1 MLKIV
6 KNPDDKIYYNVTKA
20 VKANNGY
27 CPCMLLRNDDTKC
40 ICKSFKEQETEGEC
54 HCGRY
59 TKVLS

>member
-59 TKVLS
+59 IKKK